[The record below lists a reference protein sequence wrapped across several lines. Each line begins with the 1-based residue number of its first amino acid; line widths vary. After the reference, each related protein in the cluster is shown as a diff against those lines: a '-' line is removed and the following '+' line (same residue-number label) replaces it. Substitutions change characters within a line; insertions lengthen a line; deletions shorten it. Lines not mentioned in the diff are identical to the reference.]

1 MSERT
6 YWQGGFITGG
16 GQTFTDDC
24 YASNSRD
31 AERTLKARNPTA
43 HMHSITPKF
52 TAESK

>member
-1 MSERT
+1 MSTRM
-6 YWQGGFITGG
+6 YWQGGFIVG

-24 YASNSRD
+24 YASNKQD

-52 TAESK
+52 EFKEN